1 MGYLPKPSPGA
12 SAVSVSTYP
21 REQNRPGRH
30 ILFYIPSYRST
41 RNNHALLVKAYWR
54 NPIWSRWLG
63 YRRGFGNASLKRMMS
78 RHHSDYHIDR
88 HSRCHIRGSPRYV
101 ETFVVDKSRL
111 GKPADGFPSY
121 IQIRRRAPHHPHDW
135 DWPGELCQGISSQEN
150 NQTCLLTS
158 SYQSVVAGEVLY
170 GPAIGAV
177 KISTLLLF
185 ARIFPGRKLRRGL
198 WAIGLFVSTYTALMV
213 IIGIFHCSPI
223 KGAWDPTVEAKC
235 IQIRLFYMVMAGM
248 NVLTDIMLL
257 CAPMPELW
265 KLQMRWA
272 AKLQLI
278 GIFSIGSMFVTL
290 SSDLDLIEGPADPV
304 LLAHSVTVISIY
316 RIPRLQSIS
325 LIDPAW
331 DDIDPSIW
339 SVAEV
344 SVAILGASAIT

>member
-1 MGYLPKPSPGA
+1 
-12 SAVSVSTYP
+12 
-21 REQNRPGRH
+21 
-30 ILFYIPSYRST
+30 
-41 RNNHALLVKAYWR
+41 
-54 NPIWSRWLG
+54 
-63 YRRGFGNASLKRMMS
+63 
-78 RHHSDYHIDR
+78 
-88 HSRCHIRGSPRYV
+88 
-101 ETFVVDKSRL
+101 
-111 GKPADGFPSY
+111 
-121 IQIRRRAPHHPHDW
+121 
-135 DWPGELCQGISSQEN
+135 
-150 NQTCLLTS
+150 
-158 SYQSVVAGEVLY
+158 
-170 GPAIGAV
+170 
-177 KISTLLLF
+177 
-185 ARIFPGRKLRRGL
+185 
-198 WAIGLFVSTYTALMV
+198 
-213 IIGIFHCSPI
+213 
-223 KGAWDPTVEAKC
+223 
-235 IQIRLFYMVMAGM
+235 MVMAGM